1 MKTTSISTAALSEA
15 TRLSL
20 AKLQAKLAEAQKEVT
35 TGRHADVGLNLG
47 YRTGE
52 TISLRQE
59 HLRLQTITDTNSV
72 VTTRLDAAQGALKG
86 LAETAQDFLGQ
97 LMAAASSNQAQQ
109 ALQTQANAALSTL
122 ADVLNTTVDGAS
134 LFAGINADVKPLT
147 DYNAPG
153 AANAQAVANAFTSAF
168 GIPQSDPAVAN
179 ISSDDMQTFL
189 DTTFAGLFDP
199 SAWSGTWSAA
209 SDQNIKSRIS
219 SSELLETSVS
229 ANDETFRQLAS
240 VFTMVADLG
249 TTTLNADAFQTV
261 VGNATRIMS
270 QALNG
275 LTNVQAD
282 LGVAQER
289 IAKANDRMS
298 IQMDIMSTHIG
309 ALEGVDPAEAST
321 RVATLLTQVETAYAM
336 TARINQLTI
345 LNYLPAN

>member
-1 MKTTSISTAALSEA
+1 
-15 TRLSL
+15 
-20 AKLQAKLAEAQKEVT
+20 
-35 TGRHADVGLNLG
+35 
-47 YRTGE
+47 
-52 TISLRQE
+52 
-59 HLRLQTITDTNSV
+59 
-72 VTTRLDAAQGALKG
+72 
-86 LAETAQDFLGQ
+86 
-97 LMAAASSNQAQQ
+97 
-109 ALQTQANAALSTL
+109 
-122 ADVLNTTVDGAS
+122 
-134 LFAGINADVKPLT
+134 
-147 DYNAPG
+147 
-153 AANAQAVANAFTSAF
+153 
-168 GIPQSDPAVAN
+168 
-179 ISSDDMQTFL
+179 
-189 DTTFAGLFDP
+189 
-199 SAWSGTWSAA
+199 
-209 SDQNIKSRIS
+209 
-219 SSELLETSVS
+219 
-229 ANDETFRQLAS
+229 
-240 VFTMVADLG
+240 MVADLG